1 MPPINWTDF
10 SGLWTYV
17 ASRPLLFSN
26 LEFFIL
32 FFIFY
37 TLYLLLL
44 RSFNL
49 RLLLTTI
56 FSLFFYYKCTG
67 GPVNLWVLYTY
78 PFMLLVFSTVVDF
91 FLGHFIY
98 KANGKAG
105 KLFFLILSLVFNL
118 GMLVYFKY
126 TNFFIG
132 IINSS
137 FHTDWALQNIYLP
150 AGISFFVFQTLSYSL
165 DVYRGLIKPVSSE
178 MKDFRSFLRSFLD
191 FGFFVT
197 FFPQLLA
204 GPIVRA
210 YDFLP
215 QIRRKPIL
223 SNEQMS
229 RALILIMG
237 GLLKKTII
245 SDYISINFV
254 DRVFENPSLYSG
266 LENLVATY
274 GYAIQIYCD
283 FSGYSDM
290 AIGLAL
296 LLGFTLPDNF
306 HTPYRSSSI
315 QEFWRRWHISLSS
328 WLRDY
333 LYISLGGNRKGKFFT
348 YFNLMITMVLG
359 GLWHGASWVFIAWG
373 ALHGVALAI
382 DRAMSDK
389 SRFWGNPAMRA
400 FIIVVMVQGTL
411 QFILYTLSSSGG
423 ITPEQL
429 SSLTWA
435 NLVFFSLSLLL
446 TLLATA
452 VDVMGN
458 RLILGP
464 WVGTFLTFHFVTFC
478 WILFRAGALNNPNPP
493 LDTTAAVLTQI
504 GSSLHP
510 ELWGQLWGG
519 YKQVLLLIGLGY
531 LLHFLPTRW
540 YTFWDGLFER
550 SPAPVK
556 SLVLAFVVWLVIQT
570 ASADIVPFIYFQ
582 F

>member
-37 TLYLLLL
+37 TLYVLLL

-67 GPVNLWVLYTY
+67 GPVNLWIVYSY
-78 PFMLLVFSTVVDF
+78 PFLLLIFSAVVDF

-98 KANGKAG
+98 QAPSRAG
-105 KLFFLILSLVFNL
+105 KLLFLVLSLVFNL

-132 IINSS
+132 IFNATL
-137 FHTDWALQNIYLP
+137 HTNWTIQTIYLP
-150 AGISFFVFQTLSYSL
+150 AGISFFVFQTLSYSI
-165 DVYRGLIKPVSSE
+165 DVYRGQIQPVSAG
-178 MKDFRSFLRSFLD
+178 MKDLRSFLRSFLD

-210 YDFLP
+210 ADFLP
-215 QIRRKPIL
+215 QIRKKPSL
-223 SNEQMS
+223 SNAQLG
-229 RALILIMG
+229 RAMILIMS
-237 GLLKKTII
+237 GLFKKVII
-245 SDYISINFV
+245 SDYISVNFV

-283 FSGYSDM
+283 FSGYSDI

-333 LYISLGGNRKGKFFT
+333 LYISLGGNRRGKFFT

-373 ALHGVALAI
+373 TLHGLALAI
-382 DRAMSDK
+382 DRALSVNN
-389 SRFWGNPAMRA
+389 RFWGNPAMRA
-400 FIIVVMVQGTL
+400 FIIVVMVQIAL
-411 QFILYTLSSSGG
+411 QASLYGLATGSG
-423 ITPEQL
+423 ISPEQM
-429 SSLTWA
+429 SSLTFS
-435 NLVFFSLSLLL
+435 NLIFFSLALLL

-452 VDVMGN
+452 VDVMSN
-458 RLILGP
+458 RQILGP

-493 LDTTAAVLTQI
+493 LETTSMVLTQI
-504 GSSLHP
+504 GSAFHG
-510 ELWGQLWGG
+510 ELWAQLWDG
-519 YKQVLLLIGLGY
+519 YKQVLFLITLGFV
-531 LLHFLPTRW
+531 LHFLPDRW
-540 YTFWDGLFER
+540 YTFWDKLFER
-550 SPAPVK
+550 SPVPVK
-556 SLVLAFVVWLVIQT
+556 SLVLALVIWLVIQT
-570 ASADIVPFIYFQ
+570 ASADVVPFIYFQ

>member
-1 MPPINWTDF
+1 
-10 SGLWTYV
+10 
-17 ASRPLLFSN
+17 
-26 LEFFIL
+26 
-32 FFIFY
+32 
-37 TLYLLLL
+37 
-44 RSFNL
+44 
-49 RLLLTTI
+49 
-56 FSLFFYYKCTG
+56 
-67 GPVNLWVLYTY
+67 
-78 PFMLLVFSTVVDF
+78 
-91 FLGHFIY
+91 
-98 KANGKAG
+98 
-105 KLFFLILSLVFNL
+105 
-118 GMLVYFKY
+118 
-126 TNFFIG
+126 
-132 IINSS
+132 
-137 FHTDWALQNIYLP
+137 
-150 AGISFFVFQTLSYSL
+150 
-165 DVYRGLIKPVSSE
+165 

-210 YDFLP
+210 YDFIP

-266 LENLVATY
+266 LENLMATY

-333 LYISLGGNRKGKFFT
+333 LYISLGGNRNGKFFT

-373 ALHGVALAI
+373 ALHGIALAI
-382 DRAMSDK
+382 DRAMSGK

-400 FIIVVMVQGTL
+400 FIIVVMVQVAL
-411 QFILYTLSSSGG
+411 QFILYTMSSSGG
-423 ITPEQL
+423 ITTEQL

-452 VDVMGN
+452 VDVMSN
-458 RLILGP
+458 RLIIGP

-493 LDTTAAVLTQI
+493 LETTAAVLTQI

-510 ELWGQLWGG
+510 ELWGQLWDG

-570 ASADIVPFIYFQ
+570 ASAEVVPFIYFQ

>member
-1 MPPINWTDF
+1 
-10 SGLWTYV
+10 
-17 ASRPLLFSN
+17 
-26 LEFFIL
+26 
-32 FFIFY
+32 
-37 TLYLLLL
+37 
-44 RSFNL
+44 
-49 RLLLTTI
+49 
-56 FSLFFYYKCTG
+56 
-67 GPVNLWVLYTY
+67 
-78 PFMLLVFSTVVDF
+78 
-91 FLGHFIY
+91 
-98 KANGKAG
+98 
-105 KLFFLILSLVFNL
+105 
-118 GMLVYFKY
+118 
-126 TNFFIG
+126 
-132 IINSS
+132 
-137 FHTDWALQNIYLP
+137 
-150 AGISFFVFQTLSYSL
+150 
-165 DVYRGLIKPVSSE
+165 
-178 MKDFRSFLRSFLD
+178 
-191 FGFFVT
+191 VT

-215 QIRRKPIL
+215 QIRRKPTL
-223 SNEQMS
+223 SNAQMS

-266 LENLVATY
+266 LENLMATY

-333 LYISLGGNRKGKFFT
+333 LYISLGGNRRGKFFT

-373 ALHGVALAI
+373 ALHGIALAI
-382 DRAMSDK
+382 DRAMSGK
-389 SRFWGNPAMRA
+389 SRFWCNPAMRA
-400 FIIVVMVQGTL
+400 FIIVVMVQATL
-411 QFILYTLSSSGG
+411 QFILYTMSSSGG
-423 ITPEQL
+423 VTDEQL

-446 TLLATA
+446 TLLATV
-452 VDVMGN
+452 VDVMSN
-458 RLILGP
+458 RLIIGP

-510 ELWGQLWGG
+510 ELWGQLWDG

-570 ASADIVPFIYFQ
+570 ASAEVVPFIYFQ

>member
-78 PFMLLVFSTVVDF
+78 PFMLLIFSTVVDF

-98 KANGKAG
+98 KANRKGG

-137 FHTDWALQNIYLP
+137 FQTDWALQNIYLP

-165 DVYRGLIKPVSSE
+165 DVYRGLIKPVSAE

-210 YDFLP
+210 YDFIP

-223 SNEQMS
+223 SNAQMS

-266 LENLVATY
+266 LENLMATY

-333 LYISLGGNRKGKFFT
+333 LYISLGGNRRGKFFT

-373 ALHGVALAI
+373 ALHGIALAI
-382 DRAMSDK
+382 DRAMSGK

-400 FIIVVMVQGTL
+400 FIIVVMVQMAL
-411 QFILYTLSSSGG
+411 QFILYSMSSSGG
-423 ITPEQL
+423 ITAEQL

-446 TLLATA
+446 TLFATV
-452 VDVMGN
+452 VDVMSN
-458 RLILGP
+458 RLIIGP

-510 ELWGQLWGG
+510 ELWGQLWDG

-570 ASADIVPFIYFQ
+570 ASAEVVPFIYFQ

>member
-1 MPPINWTDF
+1 
-10 SGLWTYV
+10 
-17 ASRPLLFSN
+17 
-26 LEFFIL
+26 
-32 FFIFY
+32 
-37 TLYLLLL
+37 
-44 RSFNL
+44 
-49 RLLLTTI
+49 
-56 FSLFFYYKCTG
+56 
-67 GPVNLWVLYTY
+67 
-78 PFMLLVFSTVVDF
+78 
-91 FLGHFIY
+91 
-98 KANGKAG
+98 
-105 KLFFLILSLVFNL
+105 
-118 GMLVYFKY
+118 
-126 TNFFIG
+126 
-132 IINSS
+132 
-137 FHTDWALQNIYLP
+137 
-150 AGISFFVFQTLSYSL
+150 VFQTLSYSL

-210 YDFLP
+210 HDFLP

-223 SNEQMS
+223 SNAQMS

-266 LENLVATY
+266 LENLMATY

-373 ALHGVALAI
+373 ALHGIALAI
-382 DRAMSDK
+382 DRAMSGK

-400 FIIVVMVQGTL
+400 FIIVVMVQMAL
-411 QFILYTLSSSGG
+411 QFILYTMSSSGG
-423 ITPEQL
+423 ITDEQL

-452 VDVMGN
+452 VDVMSN
-458 RLILGP
+458 RLVIGP

-510 ELWGQLWGG
+510 ELWGQLWDG

-570 ASADIVPFIYFQ
+570 ASAEVVPFIYFQ

>member
-37 TLYLLLL
+37 SFYLLLL

-67 GPVNLWVLYTY
+67 GPVNLWILYSY
-78 PFMLLVFSTVVDF
+78 PFLLLIFSAVVDF
-91 FLGHFIY
+91 FLGHFIFIAPS
-98 KANGKAG
+98 KGG
-105 KLFFLILSLVFNL
+105 KLLFLVLSLVFNL

-126 TNFFIG
+126 TNFFIE
-132 IINSS
+132 IANAA
-137 FHTDWALQNIYLP
+137 FDTKWALQNIYLP
-150 AGISFFVFQTLSYSL
+150 AGISFFVFQTLSYSI
-165 DVYRGLIKPVSSE
+165 DVYRGQIEPVSAG
-178 MKDFRSFLRSFLD
+178 MKDLRSFLRSFLD

-210 YDFLP
+210 ADFLP
-215 QIRRKPIL
+215 QIRKKPSL
-223 SNEQMS
+223 SNAQMS
-229 RALILIMG
+229 RAMILIMG
-237 GLLKKTII
+237 GLFKKAII
-245 SDYISINFV
+245 SDYISVNYV
-254 DRVFENPSLYSG
+254 DRIFENPNLYSG
-266 LENLVATY
+266 LENLTAAY

-296 LLGFTLPDNF
+296 LLGFALPDNF
-306 HTPYRSSSI
+306 HTPYRSNSI

-348 YFNLMITMVLG
+348 YINLMITMILG

-373 ALHGVALAI
+373 ALHGIALAI
-382 DRAMSDK
+382 DRAMSVK
-389 SRFWGNPAMRA
+389 NRFWGNPAMRA
-400 FIIVVMVQGTL
+400 FIIVLMVQLSLQGVLQSMAASGSISPEQISTL
-411 QFILYTLSSSGG
+411 TLS
-423 ITPEQL
+423 
-429 SSLTWA
+429 
-435 NLVFFSLSLLL
+435 NLIFFSLALLL
-446 TLLATA
+446 TLVATA
-452 VDVMGN
+452 VDVLSN
-458 RLILGP
+458 RQILGA

-478 WILFRAGALNNPNPP
+478 WILFRSGALNNPNTP
-493 LDTTAAVLTQI
+493 LETTSMVLTQI
-504 GSSLHP
+504 GSSFHG
-510 ELWGQLWGG
+510 ELWGQLWDG
-519 YKQVLLLIGLGY
+519 YKPVLFLIVLGY
-531 LLHFLPTRW
+531 VLHFLPERW
-540 YTFWDGLFER
+540 YAFWDKLFER
-550 SPAPVK
+550 SPVPVK
-556 SLVLAFVVWLVIQT
+556 SLVLALVVWLVIQT
-570 ASADIVPFIYFQ
+570 ASADVVPFIYFQ